1 MTGIQTAGLWE
12 AGGNGGAH
20 GRPRDDCR
28 ADFLD
33 TSPTWPDHNMSSV
46 VAMAT
51 TNLLSLNWSSLMK
64 FSDKEQGGLI
74 KEGNRTKGE
83 AGRVRC

>member
-1 MTGIQTAGLWE
+1 M
-12 AGGNGGAH
+12 GGAH
-20 GRPRDDCR
+20 GTPRDDCR
-28 ADFLD
+28 ADFLP
-33 TSPTWPDHNMSSV
+33 TSLSTTWPDHNMSSV

-51 TNLLSLNWSSLMK
+51 TNLLSLNWSFLMK

-83 AGRVRC
+83 VGRVRC